1 MQTKLSEDLISVSKL
16 KQNPTGVIEH
26 AANAH
31 RPALLTRR
39 GRCVAVLQSLADYEQ
54 AEEERAF
61 MRAVVAGIADV
72 EAGRLVSLQDVK
84 KQLKI

>member
-72 EAGRLVSLQDVK
+72 EAGHMLSLAAVRQQFNV
-84 KQLKI
+84 